1 MTRVDTAHFEGQ
13 GRRSACEKQNID
25 FFQSNTYSVCMND
38 IQFEWDEKKNRA
50 NKRKHNVSF
59 EEAQTVFLD
68 ENAIRFFDP
77 DHSKDEDRFLMLG
90 MSFTLRVLVVCHCYR
105 QDDSVIRIISARKAD
120 KREQSDYWS

>member
-1 MTRVDTAHFEGQ
+1 M
-13 GRRSACEKQNID
+13 S
-25 FFQSNTYSVCMND
+25 D
-38 IQFEWDEKKNRA
+38 ITFEWDERKSNA
-50 NKRKHNVSF
+50 NKRKHKVSF

-77 DHSKDEDRFLMLG
+77 DHSEDEDRFLMLG

-120 KREQSDYWS
+120 KQEQSDYWS